1 MAIFFAFCTAT
12 NGTQCNKTLTVDH
25 DVKVRKHDGAAL
37 VALPVLREPD
47 LSAVLVCVTAKAE
60 VSAAFHND
68 AVGAVTCEGDR
79 EEKSKKEDD
88 KEKY

>member
-1 MAIFFAFCTAT
+1 
-12 NGTQCNKTLTVDH
+12 
-25 DVKVRKHDGAAL
+25 VKVGEHDGAAL
-37 VALPVLREPD
+37 VALPVLCQPN

-60 VSAAFHND
+60 VSAAFRND
-68 AVGAVTCEGDR
+68 AVGAVTCEGGH